1 MGRVAIIEDSEDTLE
16 VFQAILAENH
26 ECTPFKDGEQ
36 FLAAFRVGSFD
47 LILLDLIM
55 PGLDGFEILRHIHQ
69 KDKEL
74 PVVALTAKAE
84 PAERDKALRAGFCD
98 YFVKPIIDVREFL
111 KALDRHMGRCANPP
125 MPE

>member
-16 VFQAILAENH
+16 VLQLILAKYH
-26 ECTPFKDGEQ
+26 QCTPFKDGEE
-36 FLAAFRVGSFD
+36 FLAVFRVGSFD

-55 PGLDGFEILRHIHQ
+55 PGLDGFEILRHIQQ

-84 PAERDKALRAGFCD
+84 PAEREKALRAGFCD
-98 YFVKPIIDVREFL
+98 YFVKPIIDVSEFL
-111 KALDRHMGRCANPP
+111 TALDRHMGRCANPP
-125 MPE
+125 MAD